1 MAMNTSF
8 SAASFMLRG
17 SLAQRNIAAG
27 KPPSPGP
34 ETFGNVLDKATLG
47 GQANNLNLIPRS
59 LGQNTG
65 VSGGTQV
72 SRPVT
77 TGQMSA
83 PKSVGTVKGEQLD
96 FNKGTEVV
104 SGAQKFILPV
114 PRFKDGGEPLVYPKG
129 ATDKSGADLA
139 GKPITDW
146 QGQPIGEPGE
156 KGVVFFNH
164 KDQSWQAVKA
174 DGNGVII
181 MNQVDEKQGKALM
194 DKVGKDPSNL
204 SLQEFKGV
212 LEHASGSPDSKDK
225 PGLGLGDMYNSDRD
239 FIKSKMNKLET
250 ADTGIPQY
258 GLHRRDD
265 RDVCHAVYVGG
276 SGEFQGPAATPQ
288 KFSNGAV
295 IVRQPDSKAEDGFS
309 YRLVQPDAFKE
320 TYKNKDGSPIKIMK
334 LSNQTPSGI

>member
-1 MAMNTSF
+1 MNTSF

-27 KPPSPGP
+27 KPPAPGP

-47 GQANNLNLIPRS
+47 GRTDNLNLIPRS
-59 LGQNTG
+59 FGQTG
-65 VSGGTQV
+65 GIPGGSQVARPMTIGQTSG
-72 SRPVT
+72 
-77 TGQMSA
+77 
-83 PKSVGTVKGEQLD
+83 PKTVGTVKSEQLD
-96 FNKGTEVV
+96 FEKGTEVV

-114 PRFKDGGEPLVYPKG
+114 PQFQDGGEPLVYPKG
-129 ATDKSGADLA
+129 ATDKSGASIA

-146 QGQPIGEPGE
+146 EGKPIGQPGE

-194 DKVGKDPSNL
+194 DKIGKDPSKL

-212 LEHASGSPDSKDK
+212 LEHASGSPDNKEK

-250 ADTGIPQY
+250 SDSGIPQY

-265 RDVCHAVYVGG
+265 RDVCQAVYIGG
-276 SGEFQGPAATPQ
+276 SGEGPPPLLRSFPTEPSSSVNRIAKPKTAFPTGWFSPMPLKRPTRTKTAA
-288 KFSNGAV
+288 
-295 IVRQPDSKAEDGFS
+295 
-309 YRLVQPDAFKE
+309 RLR
-320 TYKNKDGSPIKIMK
+320 S
-334 LSNQTPSGI
+334 